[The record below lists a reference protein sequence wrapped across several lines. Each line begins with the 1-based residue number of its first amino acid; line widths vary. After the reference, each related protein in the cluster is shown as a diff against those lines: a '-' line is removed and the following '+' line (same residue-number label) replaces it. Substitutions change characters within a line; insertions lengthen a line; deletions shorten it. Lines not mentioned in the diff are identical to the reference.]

1 MSIQSVAIGSVLAL
15 SIVLASCANPNRYTG
30 NSYYYWQNN
39 VLWSCREPAAF
50 RGGNCQ
56 PDDDWEDGGL
66 PG

>member
-1 MSIQSVAIGSVLAL
+1 MLRMILIMAVLMA
-15 SIVLASCANPNRYTG
+15 VTSCADPNRYTG
-30 NSYYYWQNN
+30 NSYYYWQGN
-39 VLWSCREPAAF
+39 VLYSCRDPEPY